1 MSGRAL
7 MEGPQR
13 SKSVRKVTT
22 LTDSGPVLT
31 FPVDAVNPISHLS
44 TLSDNRSTYAAVA
57 RSCLHVNQFAGSD
70 QLVWHDATYIKV
82 ISTVLSAVT
91 QCAQSHEDRRCRIL
105 GSKTLAIVARS
116 AYARLRHSPLL
127 YNIRD
132 GTQNRLEDEVGTD
145 IPVALCMVAL
155 DDVDDGVSA
164 CAVEALGMLTITTSA
179 TVGTIVDDELLRTV
193 ESIAHARPSTFS
205 PTLAD
210 LSDEDPAIS
219 QMELQCRVYEN
230 VLSPRLWRL
239 VRRILHYDSTNH
251 IMRILPFLTAC
262 LVHLVKISPSNTYG
276 MDRVSYAKRWIEV
289 DALGIVYDVVT
300 SMLLPAMQQSN
311 GGALAHASTLSALRL
326 AHVCPHCSWVDDVY
340 RWAVVV
346 LQEQLA
352 AMEVLEHKM
361 ATIATLLVALRG
373 LPLSERGTPLMV
385 VANEVRF
392 LPSTTMAPAGVTSP
406 GLFIGG
412 FYRRPA
418 RIGFLTEVALSCL
431 LDGPSDSSRAEQ
443 VRIFFRS
450 PEATALL
457 GARSVK
463 NKQVRKWASNHSTA
477 SHGHDHSSGGTRAPG
492 GPTPSEE
499 FVATHVAEEL
509 VLAFCT
515 VACEM
520 GERYMECGVLSTG
533 LEEWISSSIII
544 LLNLSSCVNW
554 RSRTLDSPQADEDY
568 DSRTL
573 FTMLTACQASYIRL
587 FHQILYVTGLLTPG
601 SSVSLHLLPLASPAR
616 ILLLEDLA
624 VANSALARYRPIEGL
639 ESHHKDLLVLADQFL
654 EYKFREGV
662 PSRHIRISLL
672 TLLSDHWVQT
682 ISSIEEA
689 MTQNMN
695 EMNARELLTMLSDEI
710 ASLTRELN
718 QGLAIGSAQLN
729 YMDVCV
735 AAVEN
740 IALTAADCARNKG
753 GDPEDSE
760 YIVSVAL
767 AALEGR
773 NLREGD
779 VHDGEHG
786 DRRAQQMLPICSEAV
801 KRIEALTDVVAVFS
815 LLVTTAARDFHRRMS
830 SQVQNWH
837 SDPHFT
843 NVRSSPFVLT
853 DDIIDAPLVIDDSAH
868 HAYMTQYCK
877 QVVSSRTDVSIQA
890 SPLATLSRGGDGPSL
905 TLSSD
910 WLRLKTQ
917 PPPLNRL
924 SKAGTPKSARVST
937 SGAIQTLS
945 GGSDPVTFILAYSVR
960 RCPRYDCEPE
970 YKLVVTMRI
979 YNITAV
985 EIEKGVRLD
994 LNVMQQRSAF
1004 AIAGEE
1010 GSEMNIL
1017 CSTQAIYKQEI
1028 KPGDH
1033 VTWEVTVDNWP
1044 PSGTIELHPSVTIR
1058 EIESETSSPK
1068 LIEQDAPKVV
1078 KVGESKT
1085 EEEEVVNVA
1094 ESKTGEEDDDIID
1107 DNTDP
1112 GTSENGMKADDT
1124 VVDVDDENMD
1134 IVLCGQPVRLSP
1146 MLGMQ
1151 PCPLVFF
1158 KNGQGDIDAFRFL
1171 WYQMPHRLPEMML
1184 LPVVPRSIG
1193 VTKDEYAS
1201 SVANCSVVSIM
1212 EPIGTFGMST
1222 KGWAFMTL
1230 SGNRLLCLLVEMGT
1244 PESGGTT
1251 TMLYFR
1257 SDDETLLLSLMGSD
1271 IARRSVVSALTAY
1284 LWTSDTF

>member
-1 MSGRAL
+1 M
-7 MEGPQR
+7 
-13 SKSVRKVTT
+13 
-22 LTDSGPVLT
+22 
-31 FPVDAVNPISHLS
+31 
-44 TLSDNRSTYAAVA
+44 
-57 RSCLHVNQFAGSD
+57 
-70 QLVWHDATYIKV
+70 
-82 ISTVLSAVT
+82 
-91 QCAQSHEDRRCRIL
+91 
-105 GSKTLAIVARS
+105 
-116 AYARLRHSPLL
+116 
-127 YNIRD
+127 
-132 GTQNRLEDEVGTD
+132 
-145 IPVALCMVAL
+145 
-155 DDVDDGVSA
+155 
-164 CAVEALGMLTITTSA
+164 
-179 TVGTIVDDELLRTV
+179 
-193 ESIAHARPSTFS
+193 
-205 PTLAD
+205 
-210 LSDEDPAIS
+210 
-219 QMELQCRVYEN
+219 
-230 VLSPRLWRL
+230 
-239 VRRILHYDSTNH
+239 
-251 IMRILPFLTAC
+251 
-262 LVHLVKISPSNTYG
+262 
-276 MDRVSYAKRWIEV
+276 
-289 DALGIVYDVVT
+289 
-300 SMLLPAMQQSN
+300 
-311 GGALAHASTLSALRL
+311 
-326 AHVCPHCSWVDDVY
+326 
-340 RWAVVV
+340 
-346 LQEQLA
+346 
-352 AMEVLEHKM
+352 
-361 ATIATLLVALRG
+361 
-373 LPLSERGTPLMV
+373 
-385 VANEVRF
+385 
-392 LPSTTMAPAGVTSP
+392 
-406 GLFIGG
+406 
-412 FYRRPA
+412 
-418 RIGFLTEVALSCL
+418 
-431 LDGPSDSSRAEQ
+431 
-443 VRIFFRS
+443 
-450 PEATALL
+450 
-457 GARSVK
+457 
-463 NKQVRKWASNHSTA
+463 RKWASNHSTA

-509 VLAFCT
+509 VLAFCS

-520 GERYMECGVLSTG
+520 GERYMECGVLSSG
-533 LEEWISSSIII
+533 IEEWISSSMII

-554 RSRTLDSPQADEDY
+554 RSRTLDSPLANEDY

-587 FHQILYVTGLLTPG
+587 FHQILYATGLLTPG

-639 ESHHKDLLVLADQFL
+639 ERYHKDVLVLADQFL

-662 PSRHIRISLL
+662 PSRHVRVSLL
-672 TLLSDHWVQT
+672 SLLSDHWVQS

-689 MTQNMN
+689 MAQNMN

-718 QGLAIGSAQLN
+718 EGLGIGNAQLN

-753 GDPEDSE
+753 GDPEDSK

-779 VHDGEHG
+779 VLDGDHG
-786 DRRAQQMLPICSEAV
+786 GRRDQQMLPICSEAA
-801 KRIEALTDVVAVFS
+801 KRIEALVDVVALVS
-815 LLVTTAARDFHRRMS
+815 LLVTTAARDFHRRIS
-830 SQVQNWH
+830 SQIQNGH
-837 SDPHFT
+837 TDLHFT

-868 HAYMTQYCK
+868 HAYFTQYCK

-890 SPLATLSRGGDGPSL
+890 SPIATLSRGGEGPAL
-905 TLSSD
+905 TLSSN
-910 WLRLKTQ
+910 WLRLATP

-1058 EIESETSSPK
+1058 EMESETSSPK
-1068 LIEQDAPKVV
+1068 LIEQEAPKGV
-1078 KVGESKT
+1078 KV
-1085 EEEEVVNVA
+1085 A
-1094 ESKTGEEDDDIID
+1094 ELKKGEEDDDNID
-1107 DNTDP
+1107 DNNTDP
-1112 GTSENGMKADDT
+1112 GTSGNGSIADDN

-1134 IVLCGQPVRLSP
+1134 IVLCGQPVKLSP

-1158 KNGQGDIDAFRFL
+1158 RDGQGDIDAFRFL

-1193 VTKDEYAS
+1193 VTKDDYAS
-1201 SVANCSVVSIM
+1201 SVANCSVVPIM